1 LPDGALNSRC
11 TPAEVQ
17 YVEEGMLVSRRGLL
31 ISAAAFFPLRA
42 QEKSDAKF
50 AGGVNVVNVFANVH
64 NSKNEV
70 VKDLKQE
77 DFTIE
82 EDGRPQTIKY
92 FARETDLPLTIGL
105 MVDTSGSQRR
115 VLGKEKT
122 ATGDFISQVLRED
135 KDKAFLIK
143 FDAEAEEMQELTSS
157 KKKLQSALNDVE
169 GASPRQLQRRNDP
182 NSSGGGGQQRAGTIL
197 YDAIL
202 LGSNEELKKLQGRKA
217 MILLTD
223 GDDHGSRSSLSEC
236 IEAAQRADTL
246 VYSIYFVDQEQSHNT
261 FGGPGMGGGHRG
273 GMGGGG
279 GGRRPPQQMS
289 HGDGKKILQRISKE
303 TGGSFFE
310 VSKKLPIE
318 KIYEQIEEE
327 LRSQYNL
334 GYSPDK
340 SDAGSGFRKIKVNA
354 KGKGLVVQA
363 REGYYATT

>member
-1 LPDGALNSRC
+1 M
-11 TPAEVQ
+11 Q
-17 YVEEGMLVSRRGLL
+17 ISRRDLL
-31 ISAAAFFPLRA
+31 LGAAAFIPLRA
-42 QEKSDAKF
+42 QEKPDATFK
-50 AGGVNVVNVFANVH
+50 GDVKVVNVFANVH

-92 FARETDLPLTIGL
+92 FSREADLPLTIGL

-122 ATGDFISQVLRED
+122 ATSDFISQVLRED

-182 NSSGGGGQQRAGTIL
+182 NSSGGGGNPRGGTIL

-223 GDDHGSRSSLSEC
+223 GDDHGSRTSLSEC

-246 VYSIYFVDQEQSHNT
+246 VYSIYFVDQEQTNN
-261 FGGPGMGGGHRG
+261 FGGPGMGGGRRG

-279 GGRRPPQQMS
+279 MGGGRPRQQVS
-289 HGDGKKILQRISKE
+289 RGDGKKILQRISKE
-303 TGGSFFE
+303 TGGAFFE
-310 VSKKLPIE
+310 VSKKMTIE
-318 KIYEQIEEE
+318 KIYEQIEDE

-334 GYSPDK
+334 GYTPDK
-340 SDAGSGFRKIKVNA
+340 SDAGSSFRKIKVTA

>member
-1 LPDGALNSRC
+1 
-11 TPAEVQ
+11 
-17 YVEEGMLVSRRGLL
+17 MLVSRRDLL
-31 ISAAAFFPLRA
+31 ISAAALFPLRA
-42 QEKSDAKF
+42 QEKTDSTF
-50 AGGVNVVNVFANVH
+50 TGGVKVVNVFASVH
-64 NSKNEV
+64 NGKNEV

-77 DFTIE
+77 DFTLE

-105 MVDTSGSQRR
+105 MIDTSGSQRR
-115 VLGKEKT
+115 VLGQEKT
-122 ATGDFISQVLRED
+122 ATSDFIQQVLRED

-157 KKKLQSALNDVE
+157 KKKLQSALSDVE

-182 NSSGGGGQQRAGTIL
+182 NSTSGGGSQRAGTIL

-202 LGSNEELKKLQGRKA
+202 LASNEEMKKLQGRKA

-223 GDDHGSRSSLSEC
+223 GDDHGSRTALSEC
-236 IEAAQRADTL
+236 IESAQRADTI
-246 VYSIYFVDQEQSHNT
+246 VYSIYFVDQESNNSGPS
-261 FGGPGMGGGHRG
+261 FGGPGMGRRG

-279 GGRRPPQQMS
+279 GGRQRQQMS
-289 HGDGKKILQRISKE
+289 RGDGKKILQRISKE

-310 VSKKLPIE
+310 VTKKLTID
-318 KIYEQIEEE
+318 KIYQQIEDE

-334 GYSPDK
+334 GYTPDK
-340 SDAGSGFRKIKVNA
+340 SDAGSGFRKIKVTA

-363 REGYYATT
+363 RDGYYATT

>member
-1 LPDGALNSRC
+1 
-11 TPAEVQ
+11 
-17 YVEEGMLVSRRGLL
+17 MLVSRRDLL
-31 ISAAAFFPLRA
+31 LGAAAFLPLRA
-42 QEKSDAKF
+42 QEKTDATFK
-50 AGGVNVVNVFANVH
+50 GDVKVVNVFANVH

-82 EDGRPQTIKY
+82 EDGRPQVIKY

-122 ATGDFISQVLRED
+122 ATSDFISQVLRED

-182 NSSGGGGQQRAGTIL
+182 NSTGGSGGNPRGGTIL

-202 LGSNEELKKLQGRKA
+202 LASNEELKKVQGRKA

-223 GDDHGSRSSLSEC
+223 GDDHGSRTSLSEC

-246 VYSIYFVDQEQSHNT
+246 VYSIYFVDQEQSNNS
-261 FGGPGMGGGHRG
+261 FGAPGMGGGRRG
-273 GMGGGG
+273 GMGGG
-279 GGRRPPQQMS
+279 RPRQQQMS
-289 HGDGKKILQRISKE
+289 RGDGKKILQRISKE
-303 TGGSFFE
+303 TGGAFFE

-318 KIYEQIEEE
+318 KIYEQIEDE

-334 GYSPDK
+334 GYTPDK
-340 SDAGSGFRKIKVNA
+340 SDAGSSFRKIKVTA

>member
-1 LPDGALNSRC
+1 
-11 TPAEVQ
+11 
-17 YVEEGMLVSRRGLL
+17 MFVSRRDLL
-31 ISAAAFFPLRA
+31 LGAAAFFPLRA
-42 QEKSDAKF
+42 QEKTDAKLT
-50 AGGVNVVNVFANVH
+50 GGVTVVNVFANVH
-64 NSKNEV
+64 NSKNEA

-77 DFTIE
+77 DFSIE

-122 ATGDFISQVLRED
+122 ATSDFISQVLRED

-182 NSSGGGGQQRAGTIL
+182 NSSGGGSSPRGGTIL

-202 LGSNEELKKLQGRKA
+202 LASNEELKKVQGRKA

-223 GDDHGSRSSLSEC
+223 GDDHGSRTSLSES

-246 VYSIYFVDQEQSHNT
+246 VYSIYFVDQEQSYNN

-279 GGRRPPQQMS
+279 GRPRQQQMS
-289 HGDGKKILQRISKE
+289 RGDGKKILQRISKE
-303 TGGSFFE
+303 TGGAFFE

-318 KIYEQIEEE
+318 KIYEQIEED

-340 SDAGSGFRKIKVNA
+340 SDAGSGFRKIKVTA

>member
-1 LPDGALNSRC
+1 MLP
-11 TPAEVQ
+11 
-17 YVEEGMLVSRRGLL
+17 SRRDLL
-31 ISAAAFFPLRA
+31 VSAAALFPLRA
-42 QEKSDAKF
+42 QEKTDATF
-50 AGGVNVVNVFANVH
+50 AGSVKVVNVFANVH

-82 EDGRPQTIKY
+82 EDGRPQIIKY
-92 FARETDLPLTIGL
+92 FARETDLPLTLGL
-105 MVDTSGSQRR
+105 MIDTSGSQRR
-115 VLGKEKT
+115 VLDQEKT
-122 ATGDFISQVLRED
+122 ATSEFISQVMRED
-135 KDKAFLIK
+135 RDKAFLIK

-182 NSSGGGGQQRAGTIL
+182 NSGGYPSGGGGNQRGGTIL

-202 LGSNEELKKLQGRKA
+202 LASNEEMKKLQGRKA

-236 IEAAQRADTL
+236 IESAQRADTI
-246 VYSIYFVDQEQSHNT
+246 VYSIYFADQEQSNFSPG
-261 FGGPGMGGGHRG
+261 FGGPGMGRH
-273 GMGGGG
+273 GGGG
-279 GGRRPPQQMS
+279 GGRRPQQVS
-289 HGDGKKILQRISKE
+289 RGDGKRILQRISKE

-310 VSKKLPIE
+310 VTKKMPID
-318 KIYEQIEEE
+318 KIYQQIEEE

-334 GYSPDK
+334 GYTPDK
-340 SDAGSGFRKIKVNA
+340 SDAGSGFRKIKVTA

>member
-1 LPDGALNSRC
+1 
-11 TPAEVQ
+11 
-17 YVEEGMLVSRRGLL
+17 MLVSRRDLL

-42 QEKSDAKF
+42 QEKTDAKY
-50 AGGVNVVNVFANVH
+50 ASGVNVVNVLASVH

-82 EDGRPQTIKY
+82 EDGRPQVIKY
-92 FARETDLPLTIGL
+92 FARETDLPLTLGL
-105 MVDTSGSQRR
+105 MIDTSGSQRR
-115 VLGKEKT
+115 VLDKEKD
-122 ATGDFISQVLRED
+122 ATSQFIGQVMRED

-157 KKKLQSALNDVE
+157 KKKLQSALNDVQ
-169 GASPRQLQRRNDP
+169 GAGPRQLQRRNDP
-182 NSSGGGGQQRAGTIL
+182 NSTSGSGSGGNQRAGTIL
-197 YDAIL
+197 YDAIF
-202 LGSNEELKKLQGRKA
+202 LGSNEEMKKIEGRKA

-236 IEAAQRADTL
+236 IESAQRADTII
-246 VYSIYFVDQEQSHNT
+246 YSIYFVDQEQSNFSPS
-261 FGGPGMGGGHRG
+261 FGGPGMGRH
-273 GMGGGG
+273 GGG
-279 GGRRPPQQMS
+279 GGRQRQQQTR
-289 HGDGKKILQRISKE
+289 GDGKKILQRISKE

-310 VSKKLPIE
+310 VTKKMPIE

-334 GYSPDK
+334 GYTPEK
-340 SDAGSGFRKIKVNA
+340 SDAGSGFRKIKVTA

-363 REGYYATT
+363 RDGYYATT

>member
-1 LPDGALNSRC
+1 M
-11 TPAEVQ
+11 Q
-17 YVEEGMLVSRRGLL
+17 ISRRDLL
-31 ISAAAFFPLRA
+31 LGAAAFFPLRA
-42 QEKSDAKF
+42 QEKTDANFK
-50 AGGVNVVNVFANVH
+50 GDVKVVNVFANVH
-64 NSKNEV
+64 NGKNEV
-70 VKDLKQE
+70 IKDLKQE
-77 DFTIE
+77 DFTLE
-82 EDGRPQTIKY
+82 EDGRPQVIKY
-92 FARETDLPLTIGL
+92 FSRETDLPLTIGL

-122 ATGDFISQVLRED
+122 ATSDFISQVLRED

-143 FDAEAEEMQELTSS
+143 FDSEAEEMQELTSS

-182 NSSGGGGQQRAGTIL
+182 NSSGGSQPRGGTIL

-246 VYSIYFVDQEQSHNT
+246 VYSIYFVDQEQSNFNPG
-261 FGGPGMGGGHRG
+261 FGGPGMGRRG

-279 GGRRPPQQMS
+279 GRPRQQQVTR
-289 HGDGKKILQRISKE
+289 GDGKKILQRISRE

-310 VSKKLPIE
+310 VSKKMPIE

-334 GYSPDK
+334 GYTPDK
-340 SDAGSGFRKIKVNA
+340 SDAGSGFRKIKVSA

-363 REGYYATT
+363 REGYYAAT

>member
-1 LPDGALNSRC
+1 M
-11 TPAEVQ
+11 Q
-17 YVEEGMLVSRRGLL
+17 ISRRDLL
-31 ISAAAFFPLRA
+31 LGAAAFFPLRA
-42 QEKSDAKF
+42 QEKTDANFK
-50 AGGVNVVNVFANVH
+50 GDVKVVSVFANVH

-70 VKDLKQE
+70 VKDLKQD
-77 DFTIE
+77 DFTLE

-92 FARETDLPLTIGL
+92 FSRETDLPLTLGL

-115 VLGKEKT
+115 VLDKEKT
-122 ATGDFISQVLRED
+122 ATSSFISQVMRED

-182 NSSGGGGQQRAGTIL
+182 NSSGGGSQPRGGTIL

-202 LGSNEELKKLQGRKA
+202 LASNEELKKLQGRKA

-236 IEAAQRADTL
+236 IEAAQRADAL
-246 VYSIYFVDQEQSHNT
+246 VYSIYFVDQEQSNFNPG
-261 FGGPGMGGGHRG
+261 FGAPGMGRRG

-279 GGRRPPQQMS
+279 GRPRQQQMS
-289 HGDGKKILQRISKE
+289 HGDGKKILQRISRE

-310 VSKKLPIE
+310 VSKKMPIE

-327 LRSQYNL
+327 LRSQYSL
-334 GYSPDK
+334 GYTPDK
-340 SDAGSGFRKIKVNA
+340 SDAGSGFRKIKVTA

-363 REGYYATT
+363 REGYYAAT

>member
-1 LPDGALNSRC
+1 
-11 TPAEVQ
+11 
-17 YVEEGMLVSRRGLL
+17 MLVSRRDLL
-31 ISAAAFFPLRA
+31 ISAAALFPLRA
-42 QEKSDAKF
+42 QEKTDATF
-50 AGGVNVVNVFANVH
+50 AGGVKVVNVFASVH
-64 NSKNEV
+64 NGKNEV

-82 EDGRPQTIKY
+82 EDGRPQVIKY
-92 FARETDLPLTIGL
+92 FARETDLPLTLGL
-105 MVDTSGSQRR
+105 MVDTSASQRR
-115 VLGKEKT
+115 VLNQEKD
-122 ATGDFISQVLRED
+122 ATSQFIGQVMRED

-157 KKKLQSALNDVE
+157 KKKLQSALNDVQA
-169 GASPRQLQRRNDP
+169 GAPRQLQRRDP
-182 NSSGGGGQQRAGTIL
+182 NSSTGGGGTYRAGTIL

-202 LGSNEELKKLQGRKA
+202 LASDEELKKQQGRKA

-223 GDDHGSRSSLSEC
+223 GDDHGSRTSVSEC

-246 VYSIYFVDQEQSHNT
+246 VYSIYFVDQEQSNFT
-261 FGGPGMGGGHRG
+261 PSFGGGRH
-273 GMGGGG
+273 GG
-279 GGRRPPQQMS
+279 GGRRPQQMS
-289 HGDGKKILQRISKE
+289 RGDGKRILQRISKE

-310 VSKKLPIE
+310 VTKKMPID

-334 GYSPDK
+334 GYTSDQK
-340 SDAGSGFRKIKVNA
+340 DAGSGFRKIKVTA

>member
-1 LPDGALNSRC
+1 
-11 TPAEVQ
+11 
-17 YVEEGMLVSRRGLL
+17 MLVSRRDLL
-31 ISAAAFFPLRA
+31 LGAAAFLPLRA
-42 QEKSDAKF
+42 QEKTDAKF
-50 AGGVNVVNVFANVH
+50 SSGVNVVNVFANVH
-64 NSKNEV
+64 NGKNEV

-82 EDGRPQTIKY
+82 EDGRPQVIKY
-92 FARETDLPLTIGL
+92 FSRETDLPLTLGL

-115 VLGKEKT
+115 VLGQEKT
-122 ATGDFISQVLRED
+122 ATADFISQVMRED

-143 FDAEAEEMQELTSS
+143 FDSEAEEMQELTSS

-169 GASPRQLQRRNDP
+169 GAAPRQLQRRNDP
-182 NSSGGGGQQRAGTIL
+182 NGGGYPSGGGQRNAGTIL

-202 LGSNEELKKLQGRKA
+202 LASNEELKKLQGRKA

-223 GDDHGSRSSLSEC
+223 GDDHGSRTSLSEC

-246 VYSIYFVDQEQSHNT
+246 VYSIYFADQESNFNPG
-261 FGGPGMGGGHRG
+261 FGGPGMGRRG

-279 GGRRPPQQMS
+279 MGGGRGRQQQMTR
-289 HGDGKKILQRISKE
+289 GDGKKILQRISRE
-303 TGGSFFE
+303 TGGGFFE
-310 VSKKLPIE
+310 VTKKMPLE

-334 GYSPDK
+334 GYTPDK
-340 SDAGSGFRKIKVNA
+340 SDAGSGFRKIKVTA

>member
-1 LPDGALNSRC
+1 
-11 TPAEVQ
+11 
-17 YVEEGMLVSRRGLL
+17 MLSRRDLL
-31 ISAAAFFPLRA
+31 ISAAAFVPLRARA
-42 QEKSDAKF
+42 QEKTDATF
-50 AGGVNVVNVFANVH
+50 AGSVKVVNVLANVH

-92 FARETDLPLTIGL
+92 FSRETDLPLTLGL

-115 VLGKEKT
+115 VLDKEKS
-122 ATGDFISQVLRED
+122 ATSEFISQVMRED

-169 GASPRQLQRRNDP
+169 AGSPRQLQRRNDP
-182 NSSGGGGQQRAGTIL
+182 NSSSGGGGNPRGGTIL

-202 LGSNEELKKLQGRKA
+202 LASNEELKKLQGRKA

-223 GDDHGSRSSLSEC
+223 GDDHGSRTSLSEC
-236 IEAAQRADTL
+236 IESAQRADTM
-246 VYSIYFVDQEQSHNT
+246 VYSIYFVDQEQSNFSPG
-261 FGGPGMGGGHRG
+261 FGGPGMGRRG

-279 GGRRPPQQMS
+279 GGRPRQQMAR
-289 HGDGKKILQRISKE
+289 GDGKKVLQRISKE

-310 VSKKLPIE
+310 VTKKMPLE
-318 KIYEQIEEE
+318 KIYEQIEED

-334 GYSPDK
+334 GYTPDK
-340 SDAGSGFRKIKVNA
+340 SDAGSGFRRIKVTA
-354 KGKGLVVQA
+354 KGKGLTVQS

>member
-1 LPDGALNSRC
+1 
-11 TPAEVQ
+11 
-17 YVEEGMLVSRRGLL
+17 M
-31 ISAAAFFPLRA
+31 
-42 QEKSDAKF
+42 
-50 AGGVNVVNVFANVH
+50 VNVFASVH
-64 NSKNEV
+64 NGKNEV

-77 DFTIE
+77 DFTLE

-105 MVDTSGSQRR
+105 MIDTSGSQRR
-115 VLGKEKT
+115 VLGQEKT
-122 ATGDFISQVLRED
+122 ATSDFISQVLRED

-182 NSSGGGGQQRAGTIL
+182 NSTSGGGGSQRAGTIL

-202 LGSNEELKKLQGRKA
+202 LASNEEMKKLQGRKA

-223 GDDHGSRSSLSEC
+223 GDDHGSRTALSEC
-236 IEAAQRADTL
+236 IESAQRADTI
-246 VYSIYFVDQEQSHNT
+246 VYSIYFVDQEPNNFGPS
-261 FGGPGMGGGHRG
+261 FGGPGMGGRRG

-279 GGRRPPQQMS
+279 GGRQRQQMS
-289 HGDGKKILQRISKE
+289 RGDGKKILQRISKE

-310 VSKKLPIE
+310 VTKKMSID
-318 KIYEQIEEE
+318 KIYQQIEDE

-334 GYSPDK
+334 GYTPDK
-340 SDAGSGFRKIKVNA
+340 SDAGSGFRKIKVTA

-363 REGYYATT
+363 RDGYYATT

>member
-1 LPDGALNSRC
+1 
-11 TPAEVQ
+11 
-17 YVEEGMLVSRRGLL
+17 MLLSRRDLL
-31 ISAAAFFPLRA
+31 ISAAALFPLRA
-42 QEKSDAKF
+42 QEKTDATF
-50 AGGVNVVNVFANVH
+50 AGSVKVVNVFANVH

-82 EDGRPQTIKY
+82 EDGRPQVIKY
-92 FARETDLPLTIGL
+92 FARETDLPLTLGL

-115 VLGKEKT
+115 VLDQEKT
-122 ATGDFISQVLRED
+122 ATSEFISQVMRED

-169 GASPRQLQRRNDP
+169 GASPHQLQRRNDP
-182 NSSGGGGQQRAGTIL
+182 NSGGYPSGGGGNPRGGTIL

-202 LGSNEELKKLQGRKA
+202 LASTEEMKKLQGRKA

-236 IEAAQRADTL
+236 IESAQRADTI
-246 VYSIYFVDQEQSHNT
+246 VYSIYFADQEQSNFSPG
-261 FGGPGMGGGHRG
+261 FGGPGMGRH
-273 GMGGGG
+273 GGG
-279 GGRRPPQQMS
+279 GGRRPQQVS
-289 HGDGKKILQRISKE
+289 RGDGKKILQRISKE

-310 VSKKLPIE
+310 VTKKMPIDKIYQQIE
-318 KIYEQIEEE
+318 KE

-334 GYSPDK
+334 GYTPDK
-340 SDAGSGFRKIKVNA
+340 SDAGSGFRKIKVTA

-363 REGYYATT
+363 RDGYYATT

>member
-1 LPDGALNSRC
+1 MYTRGPVVRRIN
-11 TPAEVQ
+11 
-17 YVEEGMLVSRRGLL
+17 MLVSRRDLL

-42 QEKSDAKF
+42 QEKTDATF
-50 AGGVNVVNVFANVH
+50 AGGVKVVNVLANVH

-82 EDGRPQTIKY
+82 EDGRPQVIKY
-92 FARETDLPLTIGL
+92 FSRETDLPLTLGL

-115 VLGKEKT
+115 VLDKEKT
-122 ATGDFISQVLRED
+122 ATSDFIAQVMRED

-157 KKKLQSALNDVE
+157 KKKLQSALNDVQ
-169 GASPRQLQRRNDP
+169 GAEPRQLQRRNDP
-182 NSSGGGGQQRAGTIL
+182 NSTSGGSNPRAGTIL

-202 LGSNEELKKLQGRKA
+202 LASNEELKKVEGRKA

-223 GDDHGSRSSLSEC
+223 GDDHGSKSSLSEC

-246 VYSIYFVDQEQSHNT
+246 VYSIYFVDQEQSNFNPG
-261 FGGPGMGGGHRG
+261 FGGPGMGRH
-273 GMGGGG
+273 GGG
-279 GGRRPPQQMS
+279 GGRRPQQQTR
-289 HGDGKKILQRISKE
+289 GDGKKILQRISKE
-303 TGGSFFE
+303 TGGTFFE
-310 VSKKLPIE
+310 VSKKLPID

-334 GYSPDK
+334 GYTPEK
-340 SDAGSGFRKIKVNA
+340 SDAGSGFRKIKVTA

-363 REGYYATT
+363 RDGYYATT

>member
-1 LPDGALNSRC
+1 
-11 TPAEVQ
+11 
-17 YVEEGMLVSRRGLL
+17 MLVSRRDLL
-31 ISAAAFFPLRA
+31 ISAAALFPLRA
-42 QEKSDAKF
+42 QEKPEKTDSTF
-50 AGGVNVVNVFANVH
+50 AAGVKVVNVFASVH

-77 DFTIE
+77 DFTLE
-82 EDGRPQTIKY
+82 EDGRPQAIKY
-92 FARETDLPLTIGL
+92 FSRETDLPLTIGL

-115 VLGKEKT
+115 VLDKEKT
-122 ATGDFISQVLRED
+122 ATSEFIQQVLRED

-143 FDAEAEEMQELTSS
+143 FDSEAEEMQELTSS

-182 NSSGGGGQQRAGTIL
+182 NSTSGGSGGSQRAGTIL

-202 LGSNEELKKLQGRKA
+202 LASDEEMKKLQGRKA

-223 GDDHGSRSSLSEC
+223 GDDHGSRTSLSEC
-236 IEAAQRADTL
+236 IEHAQRADTI
-246 VYSIYFVDQEQSHNT
+246 VYSIYFVDQEQNNFGPS
-261 FGGPGMGGGHRG
+261 FGGPGMGGRRG

-279 GGRRPPQQMS
+279 GGRQRQQQMS
-289 HGDGKKILQRISKE
+289 RGDGKKILQRISKE

-310 VSKKLPIE
+310 VTKKMTID
-318 KIYEQIEEE
+318 KIYEQIEDE

-334 GYSPDK
+334 GYTPDK
-340 SDAGSGFRKIKVNA
+340 SDAGSGFRKIKVTA

-363 REGYYATT
+363 RDGYYATT